1 MSERP
6 AVMSD
11 YQLWTIFRNV
21 SHLIT
26 IAQNR
31 ELSKR
36 STRVTIRQ
44 VSMLY
49 VINLLGDEATPAMIA
64 RRQARAPTTI
74 SNILIRMEKQ
84 GLIKRSENPRW
95 KNRIVLRL
103 TKKGKNILDTVNHRE
118 SLQRIMSVLTAEQLH
133 QLREILLPL
142 RESAIREL
150 DTNDTSSL

>member
-1 MSERP
+1 MPEQPATMSN
-6 AVMSD
+6 

-26 IAQNR
+26 IIQNR

-36 STRVTIRQ
+36 KHGVTIRQ
-44 VSMLY
+44 LSMLHIIG
-49 VINLLGDEATPAMIA
+49 VLVDEATPAMIA

-84 GLIKRSENPRW
+84 GLIKRQRNPRW
-95 KNRIVLRL
+95 KNRIVLKL
-103 TKKGKNILDTVNHRE
+103 TKEGKLILDTINHSE
-118 SLQRIMSVLTAEQLH
+118 SIKRIMSTLTSEQLR
-133 QLREILLPL
+133 QLQEILLPL
-142 RESAIREL
+142 RESTIREL